1 LKPVLLWSDALIL
14 LLLALV
20 AVGVW
25 LMRHNE
31 TFRGP
36 LRQVMAGPMGA
47 STALIL
53 AVYVGIG
60 LLDSMHYVERLPDVP
75 GKEAQFSGEV
85 RSALDALL
93 TPLRE
98 KVEKTYSS
106 PFATHLYAKETVT
119 GPDGREARDFPRLK
133 FGGAHLADPD
143 KDFWPDVLKR
153 GGGGLLGGVLI
164 WSLFFFPLWKS
175 PRSEIKP
182 PCGDKG
188 TEGESVVVAASSVLQ
203 TRPTPCG
210 DLAAVDARGASK
222 SPLTPLYERGGS
234 RRALASTL
242 LVLCLAFGV
251 LSALAPLYHILGT
264 DKVGQDV
271 LYLALK
277 SVRTGLL
284 IGTLTTLVMLP
295 LAIGLGIAAG
305 YFGGRIDDLIQ
316 YLYTTL
322 NSIPGVLLIAASV
335 LVVQVQIEAHPELFD
350 TAAARSDVRLL
361 ALCAILGVTGWT
373 GLARLL
379 RAEAL
384 KLRELEFVQAARAFG
399 VTQGRILVRHLLPN
413 VMHLVLIT
421 VVIDFSGLVLAEAV
435 LSYVGVGV
443 DPAMISFGNM
453 INGARLELAREPV
466 VWWQLAAAFL
476 FMFALV
482 LAANLFADQVRDA
495 LDPKSRGH
503 R

>member
-1 LKPVLLWSDALIL
+1 MSYMPVLLWSDALIL
-14 LLLALV
+14 VLLALV
-20 AVGVW
+20 AAGVW
-25 LMRHNE
+25 LARHNE

-36 LRQVMAGPMGA
+36 LRQVWAHPVGA

-53 AVYVGIG
+53 ALYVGIG
-60 LLDSMHYVERLPDVP
+60 LLDSLHYVERLPDVP
-75 GKEAQFSGEV
+75 GQAASYSGEV
-85 RSALDALL
+85 KSALDKLL

-98 KVEKTYSS
+98 KVEKTYSA
-106 PFATHLYAKETVT
+106 PFATHLYAKETMT
-119 GPDGREARDFPRLK
+119 GPDGKEVRDFPRLK
-133 FGGAHLADPD
+133 HGGAHLADPERE
-143 KDFWPDVLKR
+143 FWPDVLKR
-153 GGGGLLGGVLI
+153 GGLGILGGMACWALLV
-164 WSLFFFPLWKS
+164 FPLWKR
-175 PRSEIKP
+175 PRSGIR
-182 PCGDKG
+182 G
-188 TEGESVVVAASSVLQ
+188 TEGDSKPSTLPPVA
-203 TRPTPCG
+203 
-210 DLAAVDARGASK
+210 K
-222 SPLTPLYERGGS
+222 SPLTPPYERGEPGRGGES
-234 RRALASTL
+234 RRAVAMTL
-242 LVLCLAFGV
+242 LFILATVGLLV
-251 LSALAPLYHILGT
+251 ALAPHYHVLGT

-271 LYLALK
+271 LYLSLK

-305 YFGGRIDDLIQ
+305 YFGGKVDDLIQ

-322 NSIPGVLLIAASV
+322 NSIPGVLLIAAAV

-361 ALCAILGVTGWT
+361 ALCAILGATGWT

-399 VTQGRILVRHLLPN
+399 VTKVRILLRHLLPN
-413 VMHLVLIT
+413 VMHIVLIT

-476 FMFALV
+476 FMFILV

-495 LDPKSRGH
+495 LDPKAQGRA
-503 R
+503 

>member
-1 LKPVLLWSDALIL
+1 MNFKPILLWSDALIL
-14 LLLALV
+14 VLLALV
-20 AVGVW
+20 AAGIW
-25 LMRHNE
+25 LARHNE

-36 LRQVMAGPMGA
+36 LRQVWAHPVGA

-53 AVYVGIG
+53 ALYVGIG
-60 LLDSMHYVERLPDVP
+60 LLDSLHYVERLPDAP
-75 GKEAQFSGEV
+75 GQAASYSGEV
-85 RSALDALL
+85 KSALDTLL

-98 KVEKTYSS
+98 KVEKTYSA
-106 PFATHLYAKETVT
+106 PFATHLYAKETMT
-119 GPDGREARDFPRLK
+119 GPDGKEVRDFPRLK
-133 FGGAHLADPD
+133 HGGVHLADPERE
-143 KDFWPDVLKR
+143 FWPDVSKR
-153 GGGGLLGGVLI
+153 GGLGMLMGLVAWLVLHAIFLRGGRGRAVSMTLFGILLTVGLLV
-164 WSLFFFPLWKS
+164 
-175 PRSEIKP
+175 
-182 PCGDKG
+182 
-188 TEGESVVVAASSVLQ
+188 
-203 TRPTPCG
+203 
-210 DLAAVDARGASK
+210 
-222 SPLTPLYERGGS
+222 
-234 RRALASTL
+234 
-242 LVLCLAFGV
+242 
-251 LSALAPLYHILGT
+251 ALAPHYHVLGT

-271 LYLALK
+271 LYLSLK

-295 LAIGLGIAAG
+295 LALGLGIAAG
-305 YFGGRIDDLIQ
+305 YFGGKVDDLIQ
-316 YLYTTL
+316 YVYTTL
-322 NSIPGVLLIAASV
+322 NSIPGVLLIAAAV
-335 LVVQVQIEAHPELFD
+335 LVVQVRIEAHPELFD

-399 VTQGRILVRHLLPN
+399 VTRGRILLRHLLPN
-413 VMHLVLIT
+413 VMHIVLIT

-466 VWWQLAAAFL
+466 VWWQLAAAFI

-495 LDPKSRGH
+495 LDPKAKGRA
-503 R
+503 

>member
-1 LKPVLLWSDALIL
+1 
-14 LLLALV
+14 
-20 AVGVW
+20 
-25 LMRHNE
+25 
-31 TFRGP
+31 
-36 LRQVMAGPMGA
+36 
-47 STALIL
+47 
-53 AVYVGIG
+53 
-60 LLDSMHYVERLPDVP
+60 
-75 GKEAQFSGEV
+75 
-85 RSALDALL
+85 
-93 TPLRE
+93 
-98 KVEKTYSS
+98 
-106 PFATHLYAKETVT
+106 
-119 GPDGREARDFPRLK
+119 
-133 FGGAHLADPD
+133 
-143 KDFWPDVLKR
+143 DFWPDVLKR
-153 GGGGLLGGVLI
+153 GGMGVLGGLVAWLLLHAVLLRGG
-164 WSLFFFPLWKS
+164 
-175 PRSEIKP
+175 R
-182 PCGDKG
+182 
-188 TEGESVVVAASSVLQ
+188 
-203 TRPTPCG
+203 
-210 DLAAVDARGASK
+210 RGAVS
-222 SPLTPLYERGGS
+222 L
-234 RRALASTL
+234 TL
-242 LVLCLAFGV
+242 LGILATTG
-251 LSALAPLYHILGT
+251 LLIALAPHYHVLGT

-271 LYLALK
+271 LYLSLK

-305 YFGGRIDDLIQ
+305 YLGGKVDDLIQ
-316 YLYTTL
+316 YVYTTL
-322 NSIPGVLLIAASV
+322 NSIPGVLLIAAAV

-361 ALCAILGVTGWT
+361 ALCAILGATGWT

-399 VTQGRILVRHLLPN
+399 VTRGRILLRHLLPN
-413 VMHLVLIT
+413 VMHIVLIT

-495 LDPKSRGH
+495 LDPKAKGRA
-503 R
+503 